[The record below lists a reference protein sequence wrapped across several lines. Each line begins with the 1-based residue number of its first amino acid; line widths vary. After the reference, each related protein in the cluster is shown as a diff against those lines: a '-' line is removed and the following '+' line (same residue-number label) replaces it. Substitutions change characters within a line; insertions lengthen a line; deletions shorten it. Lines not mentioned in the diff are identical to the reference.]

1 MLAHGN
7 YMNGVTAKGGAF
19 GFQLTSLSKFYDM
32 KSKDGKYTLLNYII
46 EYIMDDLDKTIL
58 NFMPFF
64 ELFNKMQI
72 TLIQESYN
80 SLKEKFQS
88 VENLKKIKKEDLDE
102 DDRTEEFL
110 KGFYDHANKTIKFI
124 GEKIDAINT
133 QYEDI
138 VKFYG
143 LKKIE
148 LEKFVILMREF
159 YLKTME
165 GLKAYKDRKA
175 KEEKMRK
182 AEEDRKN
189 KEKNKTAKKK
199 KK

>member
-1 MLAHGN
+1 M
-7 YMNGVTAKGGAF
+7 
-19 GFQLTSLSKFYDM
+19 
-32 KSKDGKYTLLNYII
+32 
-46 EYIMDDLDKTIL
+46 
-58 NFMPFF
+58 
-64 ELFNKMQI
+64 
-72 TLIQESYN
+72 
-80 SLKEKFQS
+80 KEKFQS

-110 KGFYDHANKTIKFI
+110 KGFYDHASKTIKFI

-133 QYEDI
+133 QYDDI
-138 VKFYG
+138 VKFFG

-165 GLKAYKDRKA
+165 GLKAYKDKKA

-182 AEEDRKN
+182 QEEDRKL
-189 KEKNKTAKKK
+189 KEKNKTPKKK